1 MQGVEELHWKEK
13 SVVAVKFD
21 LVCLESGNAR
31 EQVSPYMGKMEIKN
45 VGSGKLLNHFPV
57 SVL

>member
-1 MQGVEELHWKEK
+1 M
-13 SVVAVKFD
+13 AVKFD

-31 EQVSPYMGKMEIKN
+31 EQVCPYMGKMEIKN
-45 VGSGKLLNHFPV
+45 LGSGKLLNHFLV